1 MGYWLGIDV
10 GSTVTA
16 AAVCRAGDP
25 ARVVALGD
33 DAVVVPSVLYV
44 GEQGEVVVGQAAL
57 DRGVADPDRVVRG
70 FVSRVGD
77 QVPLVC
83 GGQTYTAAQLV
94 AMVIGWAVQRVTD
107 LQGGP
112 AEGLMVTHP
121 AGWGDYKCQVLATAL
136 DTVELPAVR
145 LCAQPQAAVAGS
157 GGAGTTVV
165 VYDLG
170 GSSCAATVVHTSDT
184 GQSRVMGSPPAVA
197 QLGGADF
204 DDAVFG
210 QVLATVPALACLDA
224 DDPATLAATVAL
236 RRACT
241 RAKEALSAE
250 TEVTIPVTAPGIDTS
265 VRVHRAEFD
274 DLIRPQLAETLSLL
288 RRALHSAQLDP
299 TDLDAVLLVGGS
311 ARIPLVAQLVST
323 ELNQPVTI
331 DTDPATTIAR
341 GAATLARDAA
351 AMATLRNV
359 ADPEPEPSPQPPHLP
374 QRPAL
379 TAIPLDIEPADTQRQ
394 TDSRR
399 RSRIVVAGALALLTA
414 AAVAA
419 VPFLLAR
426 SEANPSANAGPPPAG
441 DQRLNTTPTPS
452 APPAADS
459 ANAGLSGEVSSR
471 TAGSGEVVRT
481 TTASPGAPDH
491 LAAAPAKPNPPVAP
505 ASAAPSSW
513 VTTYTWTTSWS
524 SPPPAPIPTTTP
536 STDPPATTTT
546 SARPTTT
553 TTAPTAAQPAP
564 PTKPSPSQQRKPTT

>member
-1 MGYWLGIDV
+1 MGYWLGIDL

-25 ARVVALGD
+25 AQVVALGD
-33 DAVVVPSVLYV
+33 DAVVVPSALYL

-57 DRGVADPDRVVRG
+57 DRGGPDPDRVVRG
-70 FVSRVGD
+70 FVARVGD

-94 AMVIGWAVQRVTD
+94 AMVIGWLVQRVSD
-107 LQGGP
+107 VQGGP
-112 AEGLMVTHP
+112 AEGLMVAHP
-121 AGWGDYKCQVLATAL
+121 AGWGDYKCQVLAAAL

-184 GQSRVMGSPPAVA
+184 GQSRVMDSPPAVA

-224 DDPATLAATVAL
+224 DDPATLAATAAL
-236 RRACT
+236 RRACA
-241 RAKEALSAE
+241 RAKEALSAD

-288 RRALHSAQLDP
+288 RHALNSAQLDP

-351 AMATLRNV
+351 TPAAPHDV
-359 ADPEPEPSPQPPHLP
+359 ADPEPAPSPQPPHLP
-374 QRPAL
+374 QRPTL
-379 TAIPLDIEPADTQRQ
+379 TAIPLEIEPADTQRRN
-394 TDSRR
+394 DSRR
-399 RSRIVVAGALALLTA
+399 GSRIVVAGALALLTA
-414 AAVAA
+414 AGVAA

-426 SEANPSANAGPPPAG
+426 SEANPSANVGPPPTG
-441 DQRLNTTPTPS
+441 DQRLSTTPTPS

-459 ANAGLSGEVSSR
+459 VNAGLSGDVSPR
-471 TAGSGEVVRT
+471 TAGSDEVVRT
-481 TTASPGAPDH
+481 TTASPGPPDH
-491 LAAAPAKPNPPVAP
+491 LAAAPAKPGPPVAP
-505 ASAAPSSW
+505 ASAAPSRW

-524 SPPPAPIPTTTP
+524 SPPSAPTSTTTP

-553 TTAPTAAQPAP
+553 TSAPKTATPAP
-564 PTKPSPSQQRKPTT
+564 STKPSPSQHRRPTT

>member
-1 MGYWLGIDV
+1 
-10 GSTVTA
+10 
-16 AAVCRAGDP
+16 
-25 ARVVALGD
+25 
-33 DAVVVPSVLYV
+33 
-44 GEQGEVVVGQAAL
+44 
-57 DRGVADPDRVVRG
+57 
-70 FVSRVGD
+70 
-77 QVPLVC
+77 
-83 GGQTYTAAQLV
+83 
-94 AMVIGWAVQRVTD
+94 
-107 LQGGP
+107 
-112 AEGLMVTHP
+112 
-121 AGWGDYKCQVLATAL
+121 
-136 DTVELPAVR
+136 
-145 LCAQPQAAVAGS
+145 
-157 GGAGTTVV
+157 
-165 VYDLG
+165 
-170 GSSCAATVVHTSDT
+170 
-184 GQSRVMGSPPAVA
+184 MGSPPAVA

-224 DDPATLAATVAL
+224 DDPATLAATAAL

-241 RAKEALSAE
+241 RAKEALSAD

-351 AMATLRNV
+351 ALAAPRDV
-359 ADPEPEPSPQPPHLP
+359 ADPKPEPEPSPQPPHLP

-379 TAIPLDIEPADTQRQ
+379 TAIPLDIEPADTQRR

-399 RSRIVVAGALALLTA
+399 GSRIVVAGALALLTA
-414 AAVAA
+414 TGVAA

-426 SEANPSANAGPPPAG
+426 SGANPSANAGPPPAG
-441 DQRLNTTPTPS
+441 DQRLSTTPTPS

-459 ANAGLSGEVSSR
+459 VNAGLSGEVSSR

-491 LAAAPAKPNPPVAP
+491 LAAAPAKPGPPVAP
-505 ASAAPSSW
+505 ASAAPTSW

-524 SPPPAPIPTTTP
+524 SPPTAPIPTTTP

-553 TTAPTAAQPAP
+553 TTAPTTAKPAP
-564 PTKPSPSQQRKPTT
+564 STKTSPSQQRKPTT